1 MEPEGTMGG
10 DGSAHE
16 PPGEIRPRVKASRI
30 GGSGSDWPSTG
41 RGSVTGALVDLQ
53 ASDPQVR
60 NEAAQRLWDRFAP
73 RLRALAR
80 RRLNP
85 RIRVREDE
93 SDIVQSLFRSFLAA
107 QQGDGDTPGGREQL
121 WRLLVRMTLCKVANA
136 ANHHQRAR
144 RDVRRERRPVSW
156 SGPPGEGED
165 LPIEL
170 HRFQGPSAEEEAIS
184 RIELARLLGLLR
196 EDLREIL
203 VWRLEG
209 YTNAEIGRKLYRTER
224 TVELKMR
231 LIRETLGRDPGV
243 SPEVSKRP
251 DDSR

>member
-1 MEPEGTMGG
+1 M
-10 DGSAHE
+10 D
-16 PPGEIRPRVKASRI
+16 
-30 GGSGSDWPSTG
+30 

-60 NEAAQRLWDRFAP
+60 NDAAQRLWDRFAP

-107 QQGDGDTPGGREQL
+107 QQGDGDTPGSREQL

-136 ANHHQRAR
+136 AHHHQRAR
-144 RDVRRERRPVSW
+144 RDVRRERRPASW
-156 SGPPGEGED
+156 GEPSVDGSD
-165 LPIEL
+165 VAIEAY
-170 HRFQGPSAEEEAIS
+170 RFRGLSAEEEAIS
-184 RIELARLLGLLR
+184 RIELARMLRLLR
-196 EDLREIL
+196 EELREIL

-209 YTNAEIGRKLYRTER
+209 YTNAEIGRKICRTER

-231 LIRETLGRDPGV
+231 LIREILGRDPGE
-243 SPEVSKRP
+243 SPELTKNP
-251 DDSR
+251 DDAR